1 MVRFASWIGGNNA
14 RVGYAAGGERNDQNI
29 FKIAF
34 ICKIR
39 TNPKRHSQDRLRRL
53 LVNDISR
60 NVVVVCAGD
69 GATWQ
74 RAQLLPS
81 CFGPHPLLVPGQGR
95 TQVGGGVAPIALS
108 AHTLDI

>member
-1 MVRFASWIGGNNA
+1 M
-14 RVGYAAGGERNDQNI
+14 
-29 FKIAF
+29 
-34 ICKIR
+34 
-39 TNPKRHSQDRLRRL
+39 

-81 CFGPHPLLVPGQGR
+81 CFGPHPLPVPGQGR
-95 TQVGGGVAPIALS
+95 TQVGGGGAPVALS